1 MPCSE
6 ITYNLSLVQRQL
18 ETNPT
23 LTKGVAYPLWKLHLM
38 VPASRVG
45 VKRIEEVYAGGV
57 SGFNGTKDQ
66 RFLMKHIRG
75 TLTKISRVRDG

>member
-1 MPCSE
+1 
-6 ITYNLSLVQRQL
+6 
-18 ETNPT
+18 
-23 LTKGVAYPLWKLHLM
+23 M